1 MKLLISGIEKSVPD
15 GITVFDLL
23 LREHFK
29 DPQSISV
36 TVNEKVINPNLFARH
51 ILHENERVEFIYFIG
66 GG

>member
-1 MKLLISGIEKSVPD
+1 MKLLILGIEKTVPD
-15 GITVFDLL
+15 GITIFDLL
-23 LREHFK
+23 LQEHFK

-51 ILHENERVEFIYFIG
+51 ILHENERIEFIYFIG